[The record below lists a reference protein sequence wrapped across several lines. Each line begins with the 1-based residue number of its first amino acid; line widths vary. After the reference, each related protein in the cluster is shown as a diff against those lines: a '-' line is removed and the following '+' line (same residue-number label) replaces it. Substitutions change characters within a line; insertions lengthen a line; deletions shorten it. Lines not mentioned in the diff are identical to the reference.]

1 LEAKER
7 IMDVVKLG
15 KKGQLSLPAEV
26 LRKLG
31 LQGKATLLVEA
42 TDDGTVV
49 LRPAAVYP
57 VEVYSDA
64 RVKEFEAANRLSA
77 LDARRLQV
85 ALRRRK
91 R

>member
-1 LEAKER
+1 LET

-15 KKGQLSLPAEV
+15 KKGQLSLPAAV

-42 TDDGTVV
+42 TEDGAVL

-57 VEVYSDA
+57 VELYSDS
-64 RVKEFEAANRLSA
+64 RVKEFEEANRLSPP
-77 LDARRLQV
+77 DAKRVQK

>member
-1 LEAKER
+1 
-7 IMDVVKLG
+7 MDIVKLG
-15 KKGQLSLPAEV
+15 KKGQLSLPAAV

-31 LQGKATLLVEA
+31 LQGAATLIVEA
-42 TDDGTVV
+42 TDDGAVI

-57 VEVYSDA
+57 IELYTDA
-64 RVKEFEAANRLSA
+64 RIKEFDDANRFTASEK
-77 LDARRLQV
+77 ARVRK